1 MEKENR
7 LFIIGSVWPEPS
19 SSAAGSRMLQ
29 LIAVFKK
36 ANYSITFGAASPEN
50 EFTRELQELG
60 YHTKQIELNS
70 TSFDAFLETLMPT
83 VVLFDRFM
91 TEEQFGWRVIQSCP
105 AAIRI
110 LDTEDLH
117 GLRKARQIA
126 LKQHTHDH
134 QEFFNDITKRE
145 LASVLRC
152 DLTLIISEAEMVL
165 LKSIGISE
173 ALLHYCPFMLEVTDE
188 IPIKTF
194 ELRKH
199 FVTIGNFKHAPNED
213 AVNYLKSTIW
223 PLIRKKQPNA
233 ELHIYGAYVQQKH
246 LQLTNVKDGF
256 IVKGKAVDAVSTI
269 EKYSVLL
276 APLRFGAGLKGKLI
290 DAMIT
295 GTPMI
300 MSSIAAEGMFGDH
313 IDEFHISDDPEE
325 FASHAAQLFAN
336 KEQWNQQQQLGL
348 QVLKNRFDFKE
359 NEKVLINRLIQLHS
373 NLETLRMQNTFGQV
387 LQHQSLLAH
396 RYLSKWIEEKN
407 KS

>member
-50 EFTRELQELG
+50 EFTREIQELG

-126 LKQHTHDH
+126 LKQHTDYH

-145 LASVLRC
+145 LASILRC
-152 DLTLIISEAEMVL
+152 DLTLIISEAEMTL
-165 LKSIGISE
+165 LKSLGINE
-173 ALLHYCPFMLEVTDE
+173 VLLHYCPFMLERTDE
-188 IPIKTF
+188 IPQKTF
-194 ELRKH
+194 EERKH

-213 AVNYLKSTIW
+213 VVNYLKSTIW

-233 ELHIYGAYVQQKH
+233 ELHIYGAYVHQKH
-246 LQLTNVKDGF
+246 LKLTNVKDGF

-269 EKYSVLL
+269 ENYSVLL

-290 DAMIT
+290 DALIT

-313 IDEFHISDDPEE
+313 IDEFSISDDPEV
-325 FASHAAQLFAN
+325 FASQASQLYTN

-348 QVLKNRFDFKE
+348 QVLKNRFAFKE
-359 NEKVLINRLIQLHS
+359 HEKVLLDRLTQLHT
-373 NLETLRMQNTFGQV
+373 NLQSLRRQNTFGQV

>member
-1 MEKENR
+1 MNSHQSI
-7 LFIIGSVWPEPS
+7 LIIGTVWPEPS

-29 LIAVFKK
+29 LISVFKN
-36 ANYSITFGAASPEN
+36 ANYAVTFAAASPEN

-60 YHTKQIELNS
+60 CHTRQIELNS
-70 TSFDAFLETLMPT
+70 TSFDAFLDALKPA
-83 VVLFDRFM
+83 VVIFDRFM
-91 TEEQFGWRVIQSCP
+91 TEEQFGWRVMQSCP
-105 AAIRI
+105 EAIRI

-126 LKQHTHDH
+126 LKQNTDNH

-152 DLTLIISEAEMVL
+152 DLTLIISEAEMAL

-173 ALLHYCPFMLEVTDE
+173 ALLQYCPFMLEATDE
-188 IPIKTF
+188 IQVKTI
-194 ELRKH
+194 EGSNH

-213 AVNYLKSTIW
+213 AVNYLKTTIW

-233 ELHIYGAYVQQKH
+233 ELHIYGAYAQQKH
-246 LQLTNVKDGF
+246 LQLTNEKDGF
-256 IVKGKAVDAVSTI
+256 IVKGKAIDALATI
-269 EKYSVLL
+269 ENYRVLL

-290 DAMIT
+290 DAMIS

-300 MSSIAAEGMFGDH
+300 MSSIAAEGMFGSQTDR
-313 IDEFHISDDPEE
+313 FHISDEPEE
-325 FASHAAQLFAN
+325 FASQAAQLYTN

-348 QVLKNRFDFKE
+348 QILKNRFDFKQHE
-359 NEKVLINRLIQLHS
+359 EALVNKLTQLHA
-373 NLETLRMQNTFGQV
+373 NLETLRMQNTFGQL